1 MEKRG
6 KRKINQ
12 NEKMKLK
19 EERGITLLVLVITII
34 IIIILATITMNLA
47 LGDGGLLGQAEDI
60 RDIAENSTQTEA
72 EKRNNLAGQ
81 LADMIPFEPQETP
94 EPETGGQEFNMKDGV
109 IEIKWLQGTTNYVS
123 DVPNEPKV
131 KEISNGTMELVKYV
145 EGGTTEQERW
155 VPGTDYEYVAGTGTG
170 DNNQSRWAN
179 ARVTIDGVDSYFVWI
194 PRYAYR
200 IVYFKDE
207 PSKNEYKNGTITE
220 EQAIADGKIVGYSDS
235 RGIVTAE
242 GKRVDS
248 ITSSS
253 NTTHTMVSKDY
264 FMPHP
269 AFLDGTDNGFE
280 NGEWDED
287 LEGLWIGKYEAS
299 KSNATSSSMGSGTIL
314 KVQPGV
320 RSYINIKIGDLY
332 TYSQN
337 YSTELESHM
346 LKNSE
351 WGAVAYLTESA
362 YGRNGTEITQNTS
375 SSHITGSA
383 EGSDG
388 NTNTDYTSTDGQ
400 KASSTG
406 NVYGIYDLS
415 GGTVD
420 YVAGYYNGSDANATY
435 IGYGSSFASIG
446 GDSTKFATTYNSS
459 GSSKLSAEQ
468 NYKYGDATYETRNWH
483 LDRDSFV
490 NADNP
495 YVVRGGT
502 YDDTTANAGILNYYS
517 RLAATDTADSVLPYQ
532 DNLSSVI

>member
-1 MEKRG
+1 MKKREE
-6 KRKINQ
+6 RRINQ

-19 EERGITLLVLVITII
+19 GERGITLLVLVITII

-72 EKRNNLAGQ
+72 EKRNNLAGE
-81 LADMIPFEPQETP
+81 LEDMIPFEPQETP
-94 EPETGGQEFNMKDGV
+94 EPESGGEEFEIKYGV
-109 IEIKWLQGTTNYVS
+109 IEIKWLQGTTNNVTN
-123 DVPNEPKV
+123 VPNDPKI

-155 VPGTDYEYVAGTGTG
+155 VAGTDYEYIAGTGTG

-207 PSKNEYKNGTITE
+207 ASKNEYKNGTITE
-220 EQAIADGKIVGYSDS
+220 KQAIEQDKIVGYSDS

-242 GKRVDS
+242 GKKVDS

-269 AFLDGTDNGFE
+269 AFLDGSENGLNNGYE
-280 NGEWDED
+280 NGEWNED
-287 LEGLWIGKYEAS
+287 LEGLWIGKYEVS
-299 KSNATSSSMGSGTIL
+299 RSDATSSSGGSGTKL

-320 RSYINIKIGDLY
+320 MSYSDIITIGNMY
-332 TYSQN
+332 TYSQA

-375 SSHITGSA
+375 SNNITGA
-383 EGSDG
+383 AKGSDG
-388 NTNTDYTSTDGQ
+388 NANTDYTSADGQ

-415 GGTVD
+415 GGKNEYTT
-420 YVAGYYNGSDANATY
+420 GYYNGPDANTASMK
-435 IGYGSSFASIG
+435 IAESFASIG
-446 GDSTKFATTYNSS
+446 GDSTKFATTYDTSGNSTTS
-459 GSSKLSAEQ
+459 IGQ
-468 NYKYGDATYETRNWH
+468 NYKYGDATYETMNWH
-483 LDRDSFV
+483 SDRAYFLNSTMLFFE
-490 NADNP
+490 
-495 YVVRGGT
+495 RGG
-502 YDDTTANAGILNYYS
+502 AGNTKDELAGVFYTGSNYAHYLGF
-517 RLAATDTADSVLPYQ
+517 RLALPG
-532 DNLSSVI
+532 

>member
-1 MEKRG
+1 MKKREE
-6 KRKINQ
+6 RKINQ

-19 EERGITLLVLVITII
+19 GERGITLLVLVITII

-72 EKRNNLAGQ
+72 EKRNNLAGE

-94 EPETGGQEFNMKDGV
+94 EPGSGGEEFEMRYGV
-109 IEIKWLQGTTNYVS
+109 IEIKWLQGTTNNVS
-123 DVPNEPKV
+123 NVPNSPKV
-131 KEISNGTMELVKYV
+131 KKISNGTMELVKYV
-145 EGGTTEQERW
+145 EGGTTERERW
-155 VPGTDYEYVAGTGTG
+155 VSGTDYDYVAGTGTG
-170 DNNQSRWAN
+170 DNDQSRWAN

-207 PSKNEYKNGTITE
+207 TSKNEYKNGTITE
-220 EQAIADGKIVGYSDS
+220 EQAIEEGKVVGYSDS

-248 ITSSS
+248 IISSS

-269 AFLDGTDNGFE
+269 AFLDGSESGLNNGYE
-280 NGEWDED
+280 NGEWDDE
-287 LEGLWIGKYEAS
+287 LEGLWIGKYETS
-299 KSNATSSSMGSGTIL
+299 RSDATSSSAGSGTIL

-320 RSYINIKIGDLY
+320 RCISNIYIRDMY
-332 TYSQN
+332 TYAQE
-337 YSTELESHM
+337 YATELEGHM

-362 YGRNGTEITQNTS
+362 YGRNGTEITQKTS
-375 SSHITGSA
+375 CDITGSA

-388 NTNTDYTSTDGQ
+388 NTNDYTSSDGQ

-415 GGTVD
+415 GGKYE
-420 YVAGYYNGSDANATY
+420 YVTAYYNGSDASTIY
-435 IGYGSSFASIG
+435 IGYGSSFASIDG
-446 GDSTKFATTYNSS
+446 ESTKFATTYDSN
-459 GSSKLSAEQ
+459 GSDTTSAMQ

-483 LDRDSFV
+483 SD
-490 NADNP
+490 DNLFP
-495 YVVRGGT
+495 RANYPFFERGGHCSHSTERAGVFYYRYSTGYYDGT
-502 YDDTTANAGILNYYS
+502 YS
-517 RLAATDTADSVLPYQ
+517 FRLALPG
-532 DNLSSVI
+532 

>member
-1 MEKRG
+1 MKKGEER
-6 KRKINQ
+6 RINQ

-19 EERGITLLVLVITII
+19 GERGITLLVLVITII

-72 EKRNNLAGQ
+72 EKRNNLAGE

-94 EPETGGQEFNMKDGV
+94 EPGSGGEEFEMKYGV
-109 IEIKWLQGTTNYVS
+109 IEIKWLQGTTNNVTN
-123 DVPNEPKV
+123 VPNDPKI

-155 VPGTDYEYVAGTGTG
+155 VAGTDYEYIAGTGTA

-207 PSKNEYKNGTITE
+207 ASKNEYKNGTITE
-220 EQAIADGKIVGYSDS
+220 KQAIEQDKIVGYSDS

-287 LEGLWIGKYEAS
+287 LEGLWIGKYKAAR
-299 KSNATSSSMGSGTIL
+299 SNATDTGMGSATSI

-320 RSYINIKIGDLY
+320 QSWRAIKIGDMY
-332 TYSQN
+332 TYGQN
-337 YSTELESHM
+337 YSNELQSHM

-351 WGAVAYLTESA
+351 WGVVTYLTESA
-362 YGRNGTEITQNTS
+362 YGRNGTEINQNTS
-375 SSHITGSA
+375 YITGYA
-383 EGSDG
+383 QESDE
-388 NTNTDYTSTDGQ
+388 NEDYTSSDGQ

-406 NVYGIYDLS
+406 NVYGVFDLYCRRH
-415 GGTVD
+415 TE
-420 YVAGYYNGSDANATY
+420 YVAAYYNGEDANQTY
-435 IGYGSSFASIG
+435 MANGESFAKING
-446 GDSTKFATTYNSS
+446 KSTKYATVYGIGNDVVM
-459 GSSKLSAEQ
+459 KE

-502 YDDTTANAGILNYYS
+502 HDDTTANAGILNYYS